1 MKGRR
6 ILLVVAVAVPALLGC
21 WAFWL
26 EPASLRLETLSVSLE
41 RLPEPC
47 DGLRV
52 ALLADLHVGS
62 PFNGPARLEKVVQM
76 TQEAEPDLVLLL
88 GDYVIRGVVG
98 GRFVPPEP
106 MARILSRLAAP
117 LGVFAV
123 LGNHDWWFDAPRVQ
137 ASLESHG
144 IPVLEDRAARVT
156 GSPCD
161 LWVAGISDY
170 WEGAHDV
177 DRALA
182 GVADKA
188 PVIAFTHN
196 PDIFPDIPE
205 GVLLTVAGHTH
216 GGQVRFPLVGRPIVP
231 SEFGQRYAAGHVRE
245 GERDLFVSTGVGTSI
260 LPVRFLVP
268 PVVTLLVL
276 ESGVSHAPIATADG
290 RAADQGPF

>member
-1 MKGRR
+1 
-6 ILLVVAVAVPALLGC
+6 
-21 WAFWL
+21 
-26 EPASLRLETLSVSLE
+26 
-41 RLPEPC
+41 
-47 DGLRV
+47 
-52 ALLADLHVGS
+52 
-62 PFNGPARLEKVVQM
+62 M